1 MLDIVCK
8 ACSPLPSNTRRIKF
22 NLCKKFGP
30 FAGSA
35 AATDGAVID
44 NVLFMRAIKQQTP
57 QIKVTTENPDLNDR
71 FNRVLGDT
79 VEAMEDSGIRYV
91 FIGGIASGGL
101 GRPRSTHDIDIF
113 VMPEDAELVL
123 RALAKKGFRVEKTD
137 PSWLYKG
144 FKEDILVDVIFKSKG
159 EIYLD
164 PEMYARV
171 TIAEFHGRKLR
182 LVAPE
187 DLLIIKAA
195 AHSELTPGHWHDAI
209 ALMTHANLD
218 WDYLL
223 KRARRAPR
231 RTLSLLIYA
240 QSVDVFVPNSVI
252 HQLYSSI
259 FNNDGNHR
267 VGLGMQPQAQTAAP
281 AHPPV
286 MAHSSPTPRK
296 APELERTYG
305 VGHLREWLA
314 QDPRTNELDIQIEE
328 AGEKILLRG
337 EVQHEERRK
346 AIATVAQECFPKA
359 VIENQIR
366 VQVISHPSEA
376 EEIP

>member
-1 MLDIVCK
+1 
-8 ACSPLPSNTRRIKF
+8 
-22 NLCKKFGP
+22 
-30 FAGSA
+30 
-35 AATDGAVID
+35 
-44 NVLFMRAIKQQTP
+44 MRAIKQQVP
-57 QIKVTTENPDLNDR
+57 QIKITTEDPDLNDR

-164 PEMYARV
+164 PEMYQRV

-231 RTLSLLIYA
+231 RTLSLLVYA
-240 QSVDVFVPNSVI
+240 QSVDVFVPNGVI
-252 HQLYSSI
+252 HQLYASI
-259 FNNDGNHR
+259 FNDGNR
-267 VGLGMQPQAQTAAP
+267 EGLGMHHHNHTAAQP
-281 AHPPV
+281 IAPPPPV
-286 MAHSSPTPRK
+286 SAPVVAHSPPTPRR

-337 EVQHEERRK
+337 EVQYEDRKK
-346 AIATVAQECFPKA
+346 AIETNSRA
-359 VIENQIR
+359 NHY
-366 VQVISHPSEA
+366 SSL
-376 EEIP
+376 